1 MLKFGYITNYDE
13 CGRVAV
19 QIQDEDGFITDYLPI
34 IKTSASKDC
43 EGGTIDTTTLVAVI
57 LDDCNPMCG
66 VCLGKVEV
74 MPRENV
80 NKKYHK
86 FSDGTNL
93 EYDREAHILTVDV
106 KGSVNIKAEQTNI
119 DSPLSCTKDVSDK
132 KGTMQAIRDFINN
145 HKHSDGNNGANT
157 GVPTTQI

>member
-19 QIQDEDGFITDYLPI
+19 QIQDEDDFITDYLPI
-34 IKTSASKDC
+34 IKTSASKDS
-43 EGGTIDTTTLVAVI
+43 EGGTIDTTTLVAVV
-57 LDDCNPMCG
+57 LDDLNPMCG

-74 MPRENV
+74 MPRENI
-80 NKKYHK
+80 NKKYYK
-86 FSDGTNL
+86 FSDGTKL
-93 EYDREAHILTVDV
+93 EYDRESHSLNADV

-145 HKHSDGNNGANT
+145 HKHSGGNNGANT